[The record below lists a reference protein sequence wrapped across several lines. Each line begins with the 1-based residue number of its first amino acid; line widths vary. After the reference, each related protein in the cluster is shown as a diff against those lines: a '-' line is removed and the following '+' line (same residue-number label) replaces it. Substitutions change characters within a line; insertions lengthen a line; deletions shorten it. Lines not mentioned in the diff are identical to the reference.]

1 MPPGDQRDYASPR
14 KYSLDLVAKIATEV
28 WNSQMN
34 ESIHCPFCSSVYEDA
49 PHNYLIDY
57 AFVNGG
63 LPGVPTFA
71 QLLGLD
77 AAGEKIFYYQY
88 PTVGCST
95 AYNSIPIHLE
105 NTKFP
110 TVGPQALNLST
121 RGIVSVGDN
130 VLIGGF
136 IVTGT
141 EPKTW
146 CFARWGH
153 RSAASGFPMCSGIRF
168 SACITL
174 PAISSQPMT
183 TGSPI

>member
-1 MPPGDQRDYASPR
+1 MELPNEPERPQPVLR
-14 KYSLDLVAKIATEV
+14 K
-28 WNSQMN
+28 Q
-34 ESIHCPFCSSVYEDA
+34 FYEDA
-49 PHNYLIDY
+49 PLNYLIDY

-63 LPGVPTFA
+63 IPGLPTFA

-88 PTVGCST
+88 PDHGCNT

-121 RGIVSVGDN
+121 RGLVSVGDN

-136 IVTGT
+136 IITGT
-141 EPKTW
+141 DPKTD
-146 CFARWGH
+146 G
-153 RSAASGFPMCSGIRF
+153 ASRAGAIAQRLWAFRCAQPIRF
-168 SACITL
+168 SVCITL
-174 PAISSQPMT
+174 PALSSQPTT
-183 TGSPI
+183 TGSPIQTTL